1 MSSQTYHAIVQ
12 GLSERRRRK
21 TLILTDVTPT
31 AGGELPTHHRTWV
44 SPGTWGH
51 LATAG
56 SCITFDAEVSTSTGL
71 LIYIT
76 RVYDSEGRRLDEDK
90 PGQRQQLIRRYQKG
104 ISMTDLGRERDV
116 SRQRISVLLRDAWL
130 ETHGTVPPRLQPTEH
145 EAALR
150 QQIASLHLNGS
161 SRKHIASLL
170 GINTRRVAA
179 IIAAE
184 GLPERICAACRK
196 PATNRMKY
204 CEPCREQ
211 VHQAQLRVRA
221 ANMRARRRRLKDT
234 GLCHDCRQPTGDG
247 HTQCH
252 NCRAIKSALVH
263 NRRQGHHGIPPP

>member
-1 MSSQTYHAIVQ
+1 MPSQTYHAIVQ

-31 AGGELPTHHRTWV
+31 AGAELPTHRHTWV

-56 SCITFDAEVSTSTGL
+56 GRITFEAEVSASTGL

-76 RVYDSEGRRLDEDK
+76 HVYDSNGNRLDQDK
-90 PGQRQQLIRRYQKG
+90 IGQRQQLIRQYQNG

-150 QQIASLHLNGS
+150 QQVASLHLNGS
-161 SRKHIASLL
+161 SRKHITSQL
-170 GINTRRVAA
+170 GINTKRVAA

-184 GLPERICAACRK
+184 GLPERICATCRK
-196 PATNRMKY
+196 PAAKRMKY

-211 VHQAQLRVRA
+211 AHQAQLRLRA
-221 ANMRARRRRLKDT
+221 ANMRARRRRLKNA

-247 HTQCH
+247 HTQCP
-252 NCRAIKSALVH
+252 NCRAIKSAH
-263 NRRQGHHGIPPP
+263 IRNRNRRHR